1 MPAQIID
8 LAAWL
13 GRKEQDIN
21 DRIISL
27 IDDILANLKGS
38 E

>member
-8 LAAWL
+8 LATWL

-21 DRIISL
+21 DRIVEL
-27 IDDILANLKGS
+27 IDDILANLKGG